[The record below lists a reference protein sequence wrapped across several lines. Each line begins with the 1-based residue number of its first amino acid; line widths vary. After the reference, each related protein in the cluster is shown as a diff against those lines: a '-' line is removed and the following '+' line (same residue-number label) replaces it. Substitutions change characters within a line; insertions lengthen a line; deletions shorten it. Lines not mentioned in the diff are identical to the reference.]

1 MDWRMLLMTRRRTKS
16 WARLFAVWFLCSQS
30 VRWVQNP
37 SRSKAQLRWCC
48 TVSIYVLTPFVI
60 LQWKQFLCIL
70 PKSSNYGI
78 KSIKYKSFAKEFS
91 TVFYSSLLNSL
102 YYLLNR
108 TKMNWYV
115 YIIVLFNFSLPVK
128 INNYEIFMPERKD
141 TSMKTGVR
149 LC

>member
-108 TKMNWYV
+108 TKMNCYR
-115 YIIVLFNFSLPVK
+115 YIVVLFNFSLPVIYMSEK
-128 INNYEIFMPERKD
+128 I
-141 TSMKTGVR
+141 S
-149 LC
+149 